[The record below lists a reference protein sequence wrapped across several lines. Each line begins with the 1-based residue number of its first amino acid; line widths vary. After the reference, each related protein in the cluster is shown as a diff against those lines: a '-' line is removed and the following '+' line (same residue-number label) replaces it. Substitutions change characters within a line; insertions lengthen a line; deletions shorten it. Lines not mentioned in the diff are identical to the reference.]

1 MHRIKRATF
10 RPLSRK
16 HVDDDE
22 HQVLRAQVTDLRR
35 DMEKALE
42 LLSGSHRAWRSV
54 FRNAASFANH
64 TSDVHGAM
72 VEEGMGIKGLES
84 PLSAAAEATSDAD
97 AAMGAAMSKTR
108 GSGVDDYGRG
118 SGSDDGRHVNPPG
131 GTAVALTRRV
141 RVWVQEVR
149 GMKVDME
156 SAAVAEKEAAL
167 YARKVA
173 SLESKLPSRRGG
185 RGAESKHEERL
196 SRNVDKLEDA
206 EAARDA
212 AVEKANGRMREAVDD
227 GGGVLEAVV
236 LAYWSLYGD
245 MVVLAGQAG
254 EAGAG
259 MVDDRAERVLS
270 RPSSRSRKGSF
281 VKTLSRSPS
290 HEERGRRS
298 SRERRR
304 STSRGRRGASDERR
318 AGGLRRHSQDA
329 SPELQPS
336 RSRGERHRSRSGDGR
351 HRSRS
356 GDGRHRFRSGDGRH
370 RSRSGDGLYRS
381 GSGDGLYRSRS
392 GDGRH
397 RSRSGERHKSG
408 ERRQTSGGFLRRLRG
423 KD

>member
-16 HVDDDE
+16 HVNDDE
-22 HQVLRAQVTDLRR
+22 HQALRTQVTDLRR
-35 DMEKALE
+35 DMERALE

-72 VEEGMGIKGLES
+72 AEYGTGVKGLES
-84 PLSAAAEATSDAD
+84 PLTAAAEATSDAD
-97 AAMGAAMSKTR
+97 AAMGAAMSRTR
-108 GSGVDDYGRG
+108 GGGFDDYGRG
-118 SGSDDGRHVNPPG
+118 SGSDDGQHVTPPG

-141 RVWVQEVR
+141 RVWVQDVR
-149 GMKVDME
+149 GMKVDMDA
-156 SAAVAEKEAAL
+156 AAVAEKEAAL

-173 SLESKLPSRRGG
+173 SLEAKNPSRRGG
-185 RGAESKHEERL
+185 RGLESKHEERL
-196 SRNVDKLEDA
+196 SRNVEKLEDA
-206 EAARDA
+206 EAARNT
-212 AVEKANGRMREAVDD
+212 AVEKANARMQDAVDD

-254 EAGAG
+254 EAGAR

-270 RPSSRSRKGSF
+270 RSSSRSRKGLF
-281 VKTLSRSPS
+281 MKTLSRSPS
-290 HEERGRRS
+290 EEERGRRP

-304 STSRGRRGASDERR
+304 STSRGRRSASGERR
-318 AGGLRRHSQDA
+318 SGAQRRR
-329 SPELQPS
+329 S
-336 RSRGERHRSRSGDGR
+336 RDSSHEFRQSGSRGERHRSRSGDG
-351 HRSRS
+351 H
-356 GDGRHRFRSGDGRH
+356 
-370 RSRSGDGLYRS
+370 YRS
-381 GSGDGLYRSRS
+381 GSGDGLHRSRS

-397 RSRSGERHKSG
+397 RSRSGERHRSG